1 MNFSTRAKR
10 RGLTD
15 INLTPLVD
23 IVFILLIF
31 FLITSTFVQS
41 PGIDVN
47 LPKANSSGETNS
59 SQSIIITV
67 DENGQLIYGGEV
79 TDIGSLTDT
88 LNKLYRVSQPPN
100 RSSGRR
106 RNQPWCGSG
115 SDGCSEGGRISKAWN
130 RHSSGS
136 VTNKLNLAF
145 ERSGLYDAKHATS
158 SRDGFRPPGIVKL
171 ERGGSYRVLF

>member
-47 LPKANSSGETNS
+47 LPKANSASETTP
-59 SQSIIITV
+59 SQSIVITV
-67 DENGQLIYGGEV
+67 DENGQLIYRGEI
-79 TDIGSLTDT
+79 TDIGALSDT
-88 LNKLYRVSQPPN
+88 LSKLYKESPAHQIVIQADETTHH
-100 RSSGRR
+100 GAV
-106 RNQPWCGSG
+106 G
-115 SDGCSEGGRISKAWN
+115 EAM
-130 RHSSGS
+130 
-136 VTNKLNLAF
+136 
-145 ERSGLYDAKHATS
+145 DAA
-158 SRDGFRPPGIVKL
+158 REAGFRKLGIATQA
-171 ERGGSYRVLF
+171 GP

>member
-47 LPKANSSGETNS
+47 LPKANSASETTP
-59 SQSIIITV
+59 SQSIVITV
-67 DENGQLIYGGEV
+67 DENGQLIYRGEI
-79 TDIGSLTDT
+79 TDIGALSDT
-88 LNKLYRVSQPPN
+88 LSKLYKESPAHQIVIQADETTHH
-100 RSSGRR
+100 GAVV
-106 RNQPWCGSG
+106 
-115 SDGCSEGGRISKAWN
+115 EAM
-130 RHSSGS
+130 
-136 VTNKLNLAF
+136 
-145 ERSGLYDAKHATS
+145 DAA
-158 SRDGFRPPGIVKL
+158 REAGFRKLGIATQA
-171 ERGGSYRVLF
+171 GP

>member
-1 MNFSTRAKR
+1 MNFSTRTKR

-47 LPKANSSGETNS
+47 LPKAGSSTETAQ
-59 SQSIIITV
+59 SQSIVITV

-79 TDIGSLTDT
+79 TDIGGLTDT
-88 LNKLYRVSQPPN
+88 LSKLFKESP
-100 RSSGRR
+100 GR
-106 RNQPWCGSG
+106 QVVIQADETTHHGAVV
-115 SDGCSEGGRISKAWN
+115 EAM
-130 RHSSGS
+130 
-136 VTNKLNLAF
+136 
-145 ERSGLYDAKHATS
+145 DAA
-158 SRDGFRPPGIVKL
+158 RQAGFRKLGIATQAMP
-171 ERGGSYRVLF
+171 

>member
-88 LNKLYRVSQPPN
+88 LNKLYKESPN
-100 RSSGRR
+100 R
-106 RNQPWCGSG
+106 QIVLQA
-115 SDGCSEGGRISKAWN
+115 DEE
-130 RHSSGS
+130 
-136 VTNKLNLAF
+136 TNHGAVV
-145 ERSGLYDAKHATS
+145 EAMDAA
-158 SRDGFRPPGIVKL
+158 RAAGFRKLGIATQAAP
-171 ERGGSYRVLF
+171 

>member
-1 MNFSTRAKR
+1 MNFSTRTKR

-47 LPKANSSGETNS
+47 LPKAGSSTDTRQ
-59 SQSIIITV
+59 SQSIVITV

-79 TDIGSLTDT
+79 TDIGGLKDT
-88 LNKLYRVSQPPN
+88 LTNLFKDSPN
-100 RSSGRR
+100 HQIVIQADETTHHGAVVQAMDVAR
-106 RNQPWCGSG
+106 
-115 SDGCSEGGRISKAWN
+115 E
-130 RHSSGS
+130 
-136 VTNKLNLAF
+136 V
-145 ERSGLYDAKHATS
+145 
-158 SRDGFRPPGIVKL
+158 GFRKLGIATQATP
-171 ERGGSYRVLF
+171 

>member
-1 MNFSTRAKR
+1 MNFSTRTKR

-47 LPKANSSGETNS
+47 LPKAGSSTDTRQ
-59 SQSIIITV
+59 SQSIVITV

-79 TDIGSLTDT
+79 TDIGGLKDT
-88 LNKLYRVSQPPN
+88 LAKLFQDSPN
-100 RSSGRR
+100 HQIVIQADETTHHGAVVQAMDVAR
-106 RNQPWCGSG
+106 
-115 SDGCSEGGRISKAWN
+115 E
-130 RHSSGS
+130 
-136 VTNKLNLAF
+136 V
-145 ERSGLYDAKHATS
+145 
-158 SRDGFRPPGIVKL
+158 GFRKLGIATQAAP
-171 ERGGSYRVLF
+171 

>member
-1 MNFSTRAKR
+1 MNFSTRTKR

-47 LPKANSSGETNS
+47 LPKAGSSTDTRQ
-59 SQSIIITV
+59 SQSIVITV

-79 TDIGSLTDT
+79 TDIGGLKDT
-88 LNKLYRVSQPPN
+88 LTKLFQDSPTHQIIIQADETTHHGAVVQAMDVAREV
-100 RSSGRR
+100 
-106 RNQPWCGSG
+106 
-115 SDGCSEGGRISKAWN
+115 
-130 RHSSGS
+130 
-136 VTNKLNLAF
+136 
-145 ERSGLYDAKHATS
+145 
-158 SRDGFRPPGIVKL
+158 GFRKLGIATQAAP
-171 ERGGSYRVLF
+171 

>member
-1 MNFSTRAKR
+1 MNFSTRKKN

-47 LPKANSSGETNS
+47 LPKANSSAETS
-59 SQSIIITV
+59 QSQSIVITV

-79 TDIGSLTDT
+79 TDIGGLTDT
-88 LNKLYRVSQPPN
+88 LGKLFQESPGHQIVIQADES
-100 RSSGRR
+100 
-106 RNQPWCGSG
+106 
-115 SDGCSEGGRISKAWN
+115 
-130 RHSSGS
+130 
-136 VTNKLNLAF
+136 TNHGAVV
-145 ERSGLYDAKHATS
+145 EAMDAA
-158 SRDGFRPPGIVKL
+158 REVGFRKLGIATQA
-171 ERGGSYRVLF
+171 GP

>member
-1 MNFSTRAKR
+1 MNFSTRTKR

-47 LPKANSSGETNS
+47 LPKAGSSTDTRQA
-59 SQSIIITV
+59 QSIVITV

-79 TDIGSLTDT
+79 TDIGGLKDT
-88 LNKLYRVSQPPN
+88 LTKLFQDSPN
-100 RSSGRR
+100 H
-106 RNQPWCGSG
+106 QIVIQA
-115 SDGCSEGGRISKAWN
+115 DET
-130 RHSSGS
+130 
-136 VTNKLNLAF
+136 TNHGAVVQAMDVAR
-145 ERSGLYDAKHATS
+145 EV
-158 SRDGFRPPGIVKL
+158 GFRKLGIATQAAP
-171 ERGGSYRVLF
+171 

>member
-1 MNFSTRAKR
+1 MNFSSRVKR

-47 LPKANSSGETNS
+47 LPKASSSTETS
-59 SQSIIITV
+59 QSQSIVITV

-79 TDIGSLTDT
+79 TDIGALSDT
-88 LNKLYRVSQPPN
+88 LKKLYKESPN
-100 RSSGRR
+100 H
-106 RNQPWCGSG
+106 QIVLQA
-115 SDGCSEGGRISKAWN
+115 DEE
-130 RHSSGS
+130 
-136 VTNKLNLAF
+136 TNHGVVVEAM
-145 ERSGLYDAKHATS
+145 DAA
-158 SRDGFRPPGIVKL
+158 RAAGFRKLGIATQAAP
-171 ERGGSYRVLF
+171 

>member
-1 MNFSTRAKR
+1 MNFSTRTKN

-47 LPKANSSGETNS
+47 LPKANSSAETS
-59 SQSIIITV
+59 QSQSIVITV

-79 TDIGSLTDT
+79 TDIGGLTDT
-88 LNKLYRVSQPPN
+88 LSKLFKESPGHQIVIQA
-100 RSSGRR
+100 
-106 RNQPWCGSG
+106 
-115 SDGCSEGGRISKAWN
+115 DET
-130 RHSSGS
+130 
-136 VTNKLNLAF
+136 TNHGAVV
-145 ERSGLYDAKHATS
+145 EAMDAA
-158 SRDGFRPPGIVKL
+158 REAGFRKLGIATQA
-171 ERGGSYRVLF
+171 GP